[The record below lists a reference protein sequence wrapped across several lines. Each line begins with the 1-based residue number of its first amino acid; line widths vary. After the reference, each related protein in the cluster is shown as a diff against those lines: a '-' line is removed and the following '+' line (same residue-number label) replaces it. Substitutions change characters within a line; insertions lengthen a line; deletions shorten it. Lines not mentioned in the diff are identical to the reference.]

1 MTKYEKDKISE
12 IYGGAISDIY
22 EYVLEKEKSR
32 SGAGTP
38 KAADIKMQFDYSK
51 DCRESQ
57 VGNPFE

>member
-38 KAADIKMQFDYSK
+38 KAANVKVQAKYSTDERK
-51 DCRESQ
+51 SQ
-57 VGNPFE
+57 DEIND